1 MSCVQHLDLHLGR
14 YALTHGSMLQLSK
27 KHTRSCEMN
36 ALPVCFARLHPVAV
50 RNCLPG
56 TPTCAPPA
64 SQKRTARPAT
74 PSRLVLTSNP
84 NEVAGR
90 TPLHSTAGP
99 CGTTAASITCCL
111 RVAIADFGRRGPLC
125 ANRLPLRRGIR
136 LSRKGQEVGPASVA
150 VTAALSVSAVSLSAC
165 LVVCSAASRSSCTC
179 TTRMTNASE

>member
-14 YALTHGSMLQLSK
+14 YALTRGSMLQLSK
-27 KHTRSCEMN
+27 KHTRSCEFN
-36 ALPVCFARLHPVAV
+36 ALPVRLHPVAV
-50 RNCLPG
+50 RNCLPS

-84 NEVAGR
+84 NEVADR
-90 TPLHSTAGP
+90 TPLPSPAGP

-165 LVVCSAASRSSCTC
+165 LAVCSAASRSS
-179 TTRMTNASE
+179 